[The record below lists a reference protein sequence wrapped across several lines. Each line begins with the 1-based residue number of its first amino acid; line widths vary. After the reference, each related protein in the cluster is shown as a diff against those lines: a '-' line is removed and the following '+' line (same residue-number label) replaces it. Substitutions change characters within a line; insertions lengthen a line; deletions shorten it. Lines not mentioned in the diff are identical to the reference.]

1 MSELT
6 LTSIQRRFLIEV
18 LEDCDADFQQMEV
31 DFDYWSKVPIKIDEA
46 LKMLRPN
53 EDDNEVPLL
62 HEQQEALKMLREYK
76 ENETEDEQQYCLS
89 DT

>member
-1 MSELT
+1 MNELT

-31 DFDYWSKVPIKIDEA
+31 DFDYWSKVPIKIE
-46 LKMLRPN
+46 
-53 EDDNEVPLL
+53 
-62 HEQQEALKMLREYK
+62 EALKMLREYK